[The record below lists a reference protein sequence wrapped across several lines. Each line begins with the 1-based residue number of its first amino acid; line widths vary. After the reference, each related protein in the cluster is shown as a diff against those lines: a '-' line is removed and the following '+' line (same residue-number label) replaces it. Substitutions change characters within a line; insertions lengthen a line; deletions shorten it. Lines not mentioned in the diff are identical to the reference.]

1 MQYALL
7 DYSNEHAEPYQFLVD
22 ANELHALYGGPDKLQ
37 ESEPP
42 QEDESIPFKLVY
54 GVYKPQPFLKFPKN
68 EIKRHILES
77 LNKWLI
83 HLDGNKTIYLGI
95 EDIECLDITVMTS
108 CGHCPK
114 PHVSSDVAFA
124 ALIRV
129 PDSITLGNGKTQAKT
144 AYLKWFNQDPLT
156 NLINRKGLF
165 SFVAAEKRIK
175 KELTLDNWKSFI
187 DYKRAVRYAQKFR

>member
-7 DYSNEHAEPYQFLVD
+7 NYADNYQLLID
-22 ANELHALYGGPDKLQ
+22 ANELHALYDGLDKLQ
-37 ESEPP
+37 EDEPP
-42 QEDESIPFKLVY
+42 QEDDTIPFKLVY
-54 GVYKPQPFLKFPKN
+54 GVYKPQPHFDFPKS
-68 EIKRHILES
+68 EIKRHLLES

-83 HLDGNKTIYLGI
+83 HLDGNKVIYLGI

-114 PHVSSDVAFA
+114 PHASNDIAFA
-124 ALIRV
+124 ALIRI
-129 PDSITLGNGKTQAKT
+129 PDSIKLGNGKTQAKT
-144 AYLKWFNQDPLT
+144 AYLKWFNVDSLT
-156 NLINRKGLF
+156 TLINRKGLF

-187 DYKRAVRYAQKFR
+187 DYNRAARYAQKFR

>member
-7 DYSNEHAEPYQFLVD
+7 DYSNEHAEHYQFLVD
-22 ANELHALYGGPDKLQ
+22 VNELHALYGGLDKLQ

-42 QEDESIPFKLVY
+42 QEDDTIPSKLVY
-54 GVYKPQPFLKFPKN
+54 GVYKPQPYFKFAKS
-68 EIKRHILES
+68 EIKRHLLES

-83 HLDGNKTIYLGI
+83 HFHGNKVIYLSI

-108 CGHCPK
+108 CGRYTK
-114 PHVSSDVAFA
+114 PRASSDVAFA

-129 PDSITLGNGKTQAKT
+129 PNPITLGNGKTQAKT

-175 KELTLDNWKSFI
+175 KELTLDNWTSFI